1 MDGLVGRERDRT
13 IDRVRAQLASYHCA
27 TRAPKMVM
35 LNIMDAEFVT
45 SISSNLR
52 NRITT
57 SILLRHDRT
66 ARAGVFFGRTSIGIF
81 LIVWCICRYVNPGD
95 CA

>member
-35 LNIMDAEFVT
+35 LNIMDAD
-45 SISSNLR
+45 
-52 NRITT
+52 RITT